1 MVGST
6 PTTRHYIRMEGI
18 LAKMQLRLY
27 VETTDK
33 DSEKELQLL
42 MYLQDQFNDDYYDFV
57 TDVETDGHTVVTHK
71 ARLEHGW

>member
-1 MVGST
+1 M
-6 PTTRHYIRMEGI
+6 
-18 LAKMQLRLY
+18 AKMQLRLY

-57 TDVETDGHTVVTHK
+57 SDVEIVGNTVVTHK

>member
-1 MVGST
+1 M
-6 PTTRHYIRMEGI
+6 
-18 LAKMQLRLY
+18 AKMQLRLY

>member
-1 MVGST
+1 M
-6 PTTRHYIRMEGI
+6 
-18 LAKMQLRLY
+18 AKMQLRLY

-57 TDVETDGHTVVTHK
+57 TDVKTDGHTVVTHK